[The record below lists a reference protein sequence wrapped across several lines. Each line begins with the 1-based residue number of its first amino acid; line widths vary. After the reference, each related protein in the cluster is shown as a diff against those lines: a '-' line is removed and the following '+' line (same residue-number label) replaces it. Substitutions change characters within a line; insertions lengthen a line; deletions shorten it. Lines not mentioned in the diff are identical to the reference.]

1 MACVHLQKLYALCQ
15 EHELRFHVAS
25 SDLVRIVCRECGSQ
39 DVCPSNLT
47 ESDEESGA
55 PQDAAHGA
63 QVAQPGA
70 GPTHSVAG

>member
-47 ESDEESGA
+47 ESDDETAAS
-55 PQDAAHGA
+55 QDAA
-63 QVAQPGA
+63 PGVDGSCPGSA
-70 GPTHSVAG
+70 PTPSTAK

>member
-47 ESDEESGA
+47 ESDDQTAAAED
-55 PQDAAHGA
+55 QAHGDPLSR
-63 QVAQPGA
+63 PGPE
-70 GPTHSVAG
+70 PTQSVVG